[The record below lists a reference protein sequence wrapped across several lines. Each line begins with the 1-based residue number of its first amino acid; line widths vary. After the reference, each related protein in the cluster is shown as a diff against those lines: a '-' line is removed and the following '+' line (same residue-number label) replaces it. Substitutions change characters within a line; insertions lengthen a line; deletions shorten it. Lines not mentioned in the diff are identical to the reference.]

1 MNNGGLFCLE
11 KEYFF
16 FDKGIESS
24 AILAFPDLFILL
36 K

>member
-1 MNNGGLFCLE
+1 MKNGGLFCLE

-16 FDKGIESS
+16 FDKDIESS
-24 AILAFPDLFILL
+24 AILAYLDLFILL